1 MLHTREGPLLGGRRF
16 PKGQEISF
24 LSSAKHLRLLS
35 SILYL
40 APAWRNWLE
49 NRWRDSR
56 WHENHQRDNRQRD
69 SHWRDNHQHDSRRHD
84 SRWHDSLLLQL
95 LLLIG

>member
-1 MLHTREGPLLGGRRF
+1 MGRRRF

-24 LSSAKHLRLLS
+24 LSSAKHLLS

-40 APAWRNWLE
+40 AAAWRNWLE
-49 NRWRDSR
+49 NRWRDSHRRDSR
-56 WHENHQRDNRQRD
+56 WHESHQND

-84 SRWHDSLLLQL
+84 SRRHESHRRDSHWHDSLLPQL
-95 LLLIG
+95 LLLID